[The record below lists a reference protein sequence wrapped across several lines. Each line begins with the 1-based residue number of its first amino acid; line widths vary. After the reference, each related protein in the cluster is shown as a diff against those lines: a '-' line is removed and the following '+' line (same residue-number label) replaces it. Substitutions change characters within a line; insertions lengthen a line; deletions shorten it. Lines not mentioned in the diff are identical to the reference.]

1 MAKQSNTKTDL
12 QEQILDAA
20 ERCFARFG
28 IEKTNLGD
36 VAKEAAISRMTVYR
50 HFADKGELFAAGSIR
65 ILARRWIMLA
75 DLVDDSLP
83 LCEWLMEI
91 LIINWKHMR
100 DEELQEQYRGLGTSE
115 EAIAVVLSEPGL
127 FCVMDA
133 IAPRLQAAQDSGELD
148 KGVNLDGLLADLAE
162 WIHWMSLAMAVNRS
176 QRINTEAEWRR
187 WLKRQLSGG
196 LLQLQ

>member
-1 MAKQSNTKTDL
+1 
-12 QEQILDAA
+12 
-20 ERCFARFG
+20 
-28 IEKTNLGD
+28 
-36 VAKEAAISRMTVYR
+36 
-50 HFADKGELFAAGSIR
+50 
-65 ILARRWIMLA
+65 
-75 DLVDDSLP
+75 
-83 LCEWLMEI
+83 MEI